1 MLACWMLGFRA
12 AAAIKGFFTSACS
25 ALCSQRDAVPEA
37 MAVTGFV
44 TPFNGCSVEFSPFLE
59 NRLAVATA
67 QYYGIIGNG
76 RQHVLDLSADGQVVE
91 VRYFDTQDGL
101 YDCSWNE
108 SNENQL
114 VSASADG
121 SIKLFDL
128 NARDVRS
135 PTGMSTHKKH
145 RVWIGTW
152 RARTRLC
159 LHLGT
164 RQRNCGAQK
173 HRALCAPSQ
182 NISTAC
188 TTPYQPVP
196 RHRS

>member
-1 MLACWMLGFRA
+1 
-12 AAAIKGFFTSACS
+12 
-25 ALCSQRDAVPEA
+25 

-44 TPFNGCSVEFSPFLE
+44 TPFNGCSVEFSPFLQ

-76 RQHVLDLSADGQVVE
+76 RQHVLDLGADGQVVE

-108 SNENQL
+108 SNENQI

-128 NARDVRS
+128 HARDGFPIANWHEHAQEASSVDWNLASKDTFVSASWDKTAKLWS
-135 PTGMSTHKKH
+135 PE
-145 RVWIGTW
+145 
-152 RARTRLC
+152 
-159 LHLGT
+159 
-164 RQRNCGAQK
+164 
-173 HRALCAPSQ
+173 APG
-182 NISTAC
+182 
-188 TTPYQPVP
+188 
-196 RHRS
+196 